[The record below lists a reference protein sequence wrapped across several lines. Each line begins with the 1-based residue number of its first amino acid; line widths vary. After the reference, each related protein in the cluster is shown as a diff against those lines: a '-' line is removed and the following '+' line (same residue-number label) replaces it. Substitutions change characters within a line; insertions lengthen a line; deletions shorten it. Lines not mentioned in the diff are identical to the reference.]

1 MTGSRVPILLLTG
14 FLGSGKTTLLNQWLK
29 MPGLADAAV
38 IVNEFGDIGI
48 DGDLIAASDENT
60 IELTT
65 GCLCCTVRGNLVETL
80 QDLALGQQRGDIRA
94 VSRVVIETTGLAD
107 PGPVAQALMTM
118 PVARDYRV
126 ECIVTAV
133 EAPQG
138 LATLDRHA
146 EAVKQA
152 AVADVIVVTKTDLAP
167 DGFADLTARL
177 RFLNPGALLFEAAPG
192 KVPDPAA
199 LILGGIRD
207 GTTRAEEA
215 QAWLRADA
223 FSRPEGDGNGPD
235 AHAHHGHHGHHDA
248 AISSFCLTFDEPL
261 VWQEVAA
268 WLDALVIAHG
278 EDMLRIKGILDIEGR
293 SRPIVVQAVQKLFHP
308 PFALD
313 AWPRG
318 QRRSRVVFIT
328 RNISEPFVREVFD
341 VIRGARNRTR
351 PVSPAC

>member
-1 MTGSRVPILLLTG
+1 MTGSRTPILLLTG
-14 FLGSGKTTLLNQWLK
+14 FLGSGKTTLLNQWLRT
-29 MPGLADAAV
+29 PSLADAAV

-48 DGDLIAASDENT
+48 DGDLIAASDEST

-65 GCLCCTVRGNLVETL
+65 GCLCCTVRGDLVETL
-80 QDLALGQQRGDIRA
+80 QDLVLRQQRGDIRA
-94 VSRVVIETTGLAD
+94 ISRVVIETTGLAD
-107 PGPVAQALMTM
+107 PAPVIQALMTM
-118 PVARDYRV
+118 PVARDYRL

-152 AVADVIVVTKTDLAP
+152 AVADAIVVTKTDLAP
-167 DGFADLTARL
+167 GGFVDLAARL
-177 RFLNPGALLFEAAPG
+177 RSLNPGASLFEAAPG
-192 KVPDPAA
+192 TPPDPAA
-199 LILGGIRD
+199 LVHGGVYD
-207 GTTRAEEA
+207 GAAGAQAA
-215 QAWLRADA
+215 QAWLRADVFA
-223 FSRPEGDGNGPD
+223 RSGDGGGNPD
-235 AHAHHGHHGHHDA
+235 AHDHHARHDA

-293 SRPIVVQAVQKLFHP
+293 SEPIVVQAVQKLFHP

-328 RNISEPFVREVFD
+328 RGIPEPFVREVFD
-341 VIRGARNRTR
+341 VIRRARGRA
-351 PVSPAC
+351 PSASLAS